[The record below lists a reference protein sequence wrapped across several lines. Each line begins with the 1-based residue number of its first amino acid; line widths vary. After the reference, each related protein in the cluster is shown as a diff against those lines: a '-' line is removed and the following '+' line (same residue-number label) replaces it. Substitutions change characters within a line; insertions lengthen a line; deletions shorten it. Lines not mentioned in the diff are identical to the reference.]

1 MVTKSLESFM
11 GGLGYRLNKEETKV
25 GGNWWS
31 PRTIFFNEK
40 TGQYKTVNLA
50 SAMMI
55 EASLR
60 DDE

>member
-11 GGLGYRLNKEETKV
+11 SGLGYRLNKEETKV

-31 PRTIFFNEK
+31 PRTIFYNEASGK
-40 TGQYKTVNLA
+40 WKTVNLA

-60 DDE
+60 DE